1 MSHVLRWL
9 GLDPFTRVDGI
20 EGYRF
25 VAESAIPEAIVW
37 GVLVAGLLMALVNF
51 LPAVR
56 MQRRVRVLS
65 FLFRLGMVGLFLL
78 MLLRVHLDLDIRRA
92 RDPGW
97 LALVDD
103 SGSMRTA
110 DVGGRTRFKA
120 ALDDLD
126 AVRRAVARKVA
137 FSADSLSGAA
147 LGAVAGE
154 KTATH
159 LHAGILRE
167 LASRPRLQ
175 RLLLLTDGCGMR
187 QQDLSETAEALKS
200 RGVSLAVALYGSDEP
215 TPDAMITARP
225 ERSVIRLGE
234 SLVIRG
240 ALTDPA
246 DGATCVLTLLE
257 DGKKAQETTI
267 AREAYDWFE
276 IVYKPEK
283 AGLHRYTLSLPIA
296 DGSSENNQASFFA
309 DVRDEKINVLMI
321 DGMPRFE
328 FKLVKV
334 ALQTDPLVHLVTLC
348 QMPGGGFYVQGGPLH
363 ANPGEGVIKSEPD
376 LYKYDVIILRDV
388 PRSMFRTGTDLS
400 ETPMKLL
407 VSFVLKR
414 GGGLV
419 TTGGQS
425 VYRAGGYEDSPLAAI
440 LPFDLSDAISKQPQF
455 PGRFA
460 VDVSDGQ
467 YDHPLLRLLD
477 DPAENRSLWQA
488 LPLLDG
494 CNNVGQFK
502 SMARP
507 LLTRTATIRTATGE
521 TNSVVVPVMAYQDL
535 GSGKILSTS
544 VDTTWYWQL
553 QPHFDP
559 PPLETLMANIVR
571 YLAPEPGARAGGV
584 NIAAV
589 NPTPE
594 LGDTVVLSSLLRDE
608 AYEPVR
614 MANLAVTVTKPGG
627 QHLTLYPCDLPERP
641 GYYEYRFQADQAGD
655 WTAVAKL
662 GKDTR
667 TTRFVVREPA
677 GEYAELSVNREG
689 MRALADAAG
698 GVVVDDLAVW
708 ANQADTRPVTEP
720 SARDLVLWN
729 SPAVLVLFILLVSA
743 DCYVRKRHGLV

>member
-1 MSHVLRWL
+1 MSQVFRWL

-20 EGYRF
+20 TGYRF
-25 VAESAIPEAIVW
+25 VAESAIPEALLW

-78 MLLRVHLDLDIRRA
+78 MLLRLHLYLDIRRG
-92 RDPGW
+92 RDQGW
-97 LALVDD
+97 LALLDD

-110 DVGGRTRFKA
+110 DVEGGARFKA

-126 AVRRAVARKVA
+126 AVRRVVKRKVDLTA
-137 FSADSLSGAA
+137 GTLSGAA
-147 LGAVAGE
+147 LGDEAGE

-159 LHAGILRE
+159 IHAAILRE

-175 RLLLLTDGCGMR
+175 RLLLLTDGRDIG
-187 QQDLSETAEALKS
+187 QQDFSATAEALKS
-200 RGVSLAVALYGSDEP
+200 RGVSLAVGLYGSAEP
-215 TPDAMITARP
+215 VPDAMITARL

-246 DGATCVLTLLE
+246 AGATCVLALLE
-257 DGKKAQETTI
+257 DGKKVQESTI
-267 AREAYDWFE
+267 ARESYEWFE
-276 IVYKPEK
+276 IMYKPEK
-283 AGLHRYTLSLPIA
+283 PGLHRYTLSLPVA
-296 DGSSENNQASFFA
+296 DDSSENNQASFFA

-321 DGMPRFE
+321 EGMPRFE

-334 ALQTDPLVHLVTLC
+334 ALETDPLVHLVTIC
-348 QMPGGGFYVQGGPLH
+348 QMPGGGVYVQGGALH
-363 ANPGEGVIKSEPD
+363 ANPGEGIIKSEPD
-376 LYKYDVIILRDV
+376 LFKYDVIILRDV
-388 PRSMFRTGTDLS
+388 PRSMFRTDTDLS

-425 VYRAGGYEDSPLAAI
+425 VYRAGGYQDSPLAAI
-440 LPFDLSDAISKQPQF
+440 LPFDLSDGIAKQAQF
-455 PGRFA
+455 PGSFS
-460 VDVSDGQ
+460 VDVSDDQ
-467 YDHPLLRLLD
+467 HDHPLLRLLG
-477 DPAENRSLWQA
+477 DPAENRRLWQS
-488 LPLLDG
+488 LPEFDG
-494 CNNVGQFK
+494 CNNVGNFK
-502 SMARP
+502 PMARP
-507 LLTRTATIRTATGE
+507 LLTRTTKIRTATGT
-521 TNSVVVPVMAYQDL
+521 TNSVVVPVMGYQDL

-553 QPHFDP
+553 QPDFDP

-584 NIAAV
+584 NITAV

-594 LGDTVVLSSLLRDE
+594 LGQTVVLSSLLRDK
-608 AYEPVR
+608 AYEPLR
-614 MANLAVTVTKPGG
+614 MANLKVTVTKPDGRY
-627 QHLTLYPCDLPERP
+627 LTLYPCDLPERP
-641 GYYEYRFQADQAGD
+641 GYYEYRFLADQAGD

-662 GKDTR
+662 GKDTQ
-667 TTRFVVREPA
+667 TTRFVVREAA
-677 GEYAELSVNREG
+677 GEYTELSANREG
-689 MRALADAAG
+689 MQALADAAG
-698 GVVVDDLAVW
+698 GVVVDDIAAW
-708 ANQADTRPVTEP
+708 AKQTDTRPVTEP
-720 SARDLVLWN
+720 AARDLELWN
-729 SPAVLVLFILLVSA
+729 SPAILVLFILLVSA